1 MHPLDARISHSNIRS
16 LSAHVRHVDQLNIIL
31 VHFERSDKFRGA
43 VQSMITQEKPEFLVF
58 AQIPHKEPLVLVRRL
73 FWQPEALCI
82 HCKKSF
88 DYDLE
93 LDLELDLD

>member
-1 MHPLDARISHSNIRS
+1 
-16 LSAHVRHVDQLNIIL
+16 
-31 VHFERSDKFRGA
+31 
-43 VQSMITQEKPEFLVF
+43 MITQEKTEFLVF
-58 AQIPHKEPLVLVRRL
+58 ALLLRKVPLVLVRRL